1 MSSAVFWL
9 LLFIGSQLFFIG
21 CGLIPTESWRSADA
35 GGTPVADGGARRKAR
50 LTTV

>member
-21 CGLIPTESWRSADA
+21 CGLIPTDSWRSGDPD
-35 GGTPVADGGARRKAR
+35 GTPPQKKKSR
-50 LTTV
+50 LTAV